1 MCWGWGMALL
11 AEGLL
16 AVTGRTSVGPASS
29 IWPLV
34 WTLTALRASH
44 LSIDDGNILRES
56 GVRVRR
62 PTSHR
67 GGDKSSSPISPCPAG
82 LAGQAWLWGKSSIQ
96 VRALGS
102 QGVPFPPPRCHL
114 PLENTGWQ
122 GPSCSPVTSQGLLP
136 SI

>member
-1 MCWGWGMALL
+1 MALL

-29 IWPLV
+29 IWPLA
-34 WTLTALRASH
+34 WTLAALRASH
-44 LSIDDGNILRES
+44 LSIDDGNVLWES
-56 GVRVRR
+56 GVRVRK

-67 GGDKSSSPISPCPAG
+67 GGDKSRSPISPCPAG

-102 QGVPFPPPRCHL
+102 RGVPFPPPRCHL
-114 PLENTGWQ
+114 ENTGWQ
-122 GPSCSPVTSQGLLP
+122 GPGRSPVTSQGLSP

>member
-1 MCWGWGMALL
+1 MALL

-44 LSIDDGNILRES
+44 LSIDDGNVLRES

-67 GGDKSSSPISPCPAG
+67 GGDKSSSPISPCLAG

-102 QGVPFPPPRCHL
+102 QGVPSHLL
-114 PLENTGWQ
+114 PLYHPEA
-122 GPSCSPVTSQGLLP
+122 
-136 SI
+136 